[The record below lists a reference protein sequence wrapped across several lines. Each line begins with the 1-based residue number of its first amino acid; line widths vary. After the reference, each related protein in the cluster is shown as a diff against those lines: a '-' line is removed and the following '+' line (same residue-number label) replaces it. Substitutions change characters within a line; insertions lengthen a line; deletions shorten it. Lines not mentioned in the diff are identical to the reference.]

1 MAPGMP
7 LSMQELAAAELAPI
21 VSHIIDHPHVQ
32 DLVWDVHPVSGA
44 GGSEMSGGLGIF
56 RLIGPAQTAGQFYRW
71 SVIVKVVTGSNST
84 GDPTG
89 TYQTPS
95 AWNYWKRE
103 ILAYRSGILAALPG
117 NLAAARCYGI
127 TEHPNDE
134 WRIWLEDVQE
144 IQKVWGL
151 AQHGITARHLGQ
163 FNGAYLAGHTL
174 PPEQPWMYRGRA
186 RDWITFA
193 APLFEPFQHYARSDM
208 GRRWLPQHSVERIQR
223 LIENHQ
229 SLLMQLDKLP
239 VCLCHHDAFRRNL
252 MLREGENAGAQTI
265 AIDWAMMG
273 YGGVG
278 EEIGVTTAVALYWL
292 EVAADQA
299 QELDRI
305 VFESYVAGLR
315 NAGWQGDVQLA
326 RFGYTTTAALVIGVA
341 MTMIWGVYV
350 LSSDE
355 GIHSA
360 ESTIGYKLDDI
371 LAQWATIHPFLL
383 DLGDEALRLADT
395 LG

>member
-1 MAPGMP
+1 MAPGIP
-7 LSMQELAAAELAPI
+7 LSMQELEAAELVPI
-21 VSHIIDHPHVQ
+21 VTQIIDHPHI
-32 DLVWDVHPVSGA
+32 DHLDWDVHRVSGV

-56 RLIGPAQTAGQFYRW
+56 RLIGSAHVVGQIYPW

-117 NLAAARCYGI
+117 NLAGPRCYRI
-127 TEHPNDE
+127 SEHPNDE

-144 IQKVWGL
+144 TQKVWDL

-193 APLFEPFQHYARSDM
+193 APLFEPFQHYAHSDM
-208 GRRWLPQHSVERIQR
+208 GQRWLAEDSVARIQR

-229 SLLMQLDKLP
+229 SLLRQLAKLP

-252 MLREGENAGAQTI
+252 MLREGGNAEAQTI

-278 EEIGVTTAVALYWL
+278 EEVGVTTAVALHWL

-305 VFESYVAGLR
+305 IFESYMAGLR
-315 NAGWQGDVQLA
+315 DAGWQGDVRLA

-341 MTMIWGVYV
+341 MAMISGVYV
-350 LSSDE
+350 LSSDD
-355 GIHSA
+355 GIRST